1 MKRINNRPNGVFR
14 NVIARAGRT
23 SAPRWFI
30 AGAVCGV
37 VVSTVF
43 AASIGFSGDTTLG
56 TGTVAVTQCDSDV
69 TVEIGSAYDIA
80 SSVFTISAITLAG
93 IDSGCA
99 NKRLHL
105 VEFSGS
111 VTAFDT
117 TTILGA
123 ALGWESTITISPASA
138 IATDQ
143 VQGTA
148 LEIKD

>member
-1 MKRINNRPNGVFR
+1 
-14 NVIARAGRT
+14 
-23 SAPRWFI
+23 
-30 AGAVCGV
+30 
-37 VVSTVF
+37 VVSTVL

-80 SSVFTISAITLAG
+80 SSVFTISAITLEG

-99 NKRLHL
+99 NKRLRL
-105 VEFSGS
+105 VGYSGS

-117 TTILGA
+117 TTTLGA
-123 ALGWESTITISPASA
+123 SLGWESSITISPPSA
-138 IATDQ
+138 IGTDQ

-148 LEIKD
+148 IEIKD